1 VIIGTSTLT
10 RTEPEA
16 LTPGEIDEVWR
27 FTSRFVQRSRPLF
40 DRMLRSR
47 DAVYRLHDRTGEL
60 RGLAAST
67 TLAVE
72 ALGRRATVVFG
83 SMATVDPSF
92 RGAGIVH
99 LVALDAA
106 VRAWAHHPR
115 TPVFGVVAASSFVP
129 FLAVARSCR
138 TFWPH
143 PEQRTPPFEAAVL
156 DAAMRALTAR
166 VPGRRW
172 VPERGVVAVDE
183 EERWGAGMVHALE
196 PTAHRPPELDVYA
209 RLNPEQHRGDALA
222 MLVPFGATNL
232 MSIAAAATRR
242 LGRRTWRAARGR

>member
-1 VIIGTSTLT
+1 MILGTNTLT
-10 RTEPEA
+10 RTAPDA
-16 LTPGEIDEVWR
+16 LGPGEIDELWR

-40 DRMLRSR
+40 DSMVRSR
-47 DAVYRLHDRTGEL
+47 DAIYRLHDRAGEL
-60 RGLAAST
+60 RGLAAAT
-67 TLAVE
+67 TLKLE
-72 ALGRRATVVFG
+72 ALGRRATIVFG
-83 SMATVDPSF
+83 SMATVDPAF

-106 VRAWAHHPR
+106 VRAWARHPR
-115 TPVFGVVAASSFVP
+115 TPVFGVMAASSFVS

-143 PEQRTPPFEAAVL
+143 PERPTPPFEAAVL
-156 DAAMRALTAR
+156 DEAMRALTAR

-172 VPERGVVAVDE
+172 VPERGVVETDE
-183 EERWGAGMVHALE
+183 HEQWGAGMVHALD
-196 PTAHRPPELDVYA
+196 ASARRPPELELYA
-209 RLNPEQHRGDALA
+209 RMNPGQHRGDALV

-242 LGRRTWRAARGR
+242 LGRRTWRAARAS